1 MFCVHIVKNV
11 CFFKNVFEFI
21 TANSGLTSGSK
32 RVMTVVLLGKISNKC
47 LVGNNIFQK
56 DHFRSEKVSCEKIVD
71 NVDGKKVCIINT
83 PDLFNKPSSSDQEA
97 DSMEE
102 LKPSY
107 EGPRVFLLILQDRRV
122 SPEEMEMF
130 TELKKKLGQKMVEQT
145 IVLVNSDTKV
155 SSNSIDKSLSF
166 RKDFNII
173 LNECG
178 NKMCVYSKHT
188 KNTELIKELMKY
200 TEIKNQTSETDRVRY
215 AKQLC
220 IVTAGIELIYK
231 YESLFLFQR
240 DT

>member
-1 MFCVHIVKNV
+1 MFCVHIVKDV

-32 RVMTVVLLGKISNKC
+32 RMMTVVLLGKISNNKC
-47 LVGNNIFQK
+47 LVGNTIFQK
-56 DHFRSEKVSCEKIVD
+56 DHFRSEVSCEKIID

-83 PDLFNKPSSSDQEA
+83 PDLFHKPSSSDPEA
-97 DSMEE
+97 DSVEE

-107 EGPRVFLLILQDRRV
+107 EGPRVFLLVLQDRMV

-155 SSNSIDKSLSF
+155 SSNSIDTSLSF
-166 RKDFNII
+166 RKDSNII

-178 NKMCVYSKHT
+178 NRLCVYSKYT
-188 KNTELIKELMKY
+188 KNSQLIKELMNY
-200 TEIKNQTSETDRVRY
+200 IGIKNQTSATDRVRY
-215 AKQLC
+215 V
-220 IVTAGIELIYK
+220 I
-231 YESLFLFQR
+231 
-240 DT
+240 